1 QLRDTLHHTLP
12 RHLVPHAIIALPHFP
27 LTRNGK
33 IDRNALPAPDPTT
46 VRSAPP
52 GDAVQR
58 QLAGIWATVLG
69 TPVAGIGV
77 RDDFFAVGGHSLLA
91 TQVTAQAGA
100 AFEVDLPV
108 AALFRDPTIAGLA
121 DELRRVERRP
131 GWVDTVAG
139 LREAVAALTEDQ
151 ARRALAAATR
161 PGPPYDETGAPR

>member
-1 QLRDTLHHTLP
+1 
-12 RHLVPHAIIALPHFP
+12 PHAILALPHLP

-33 IDRNALPAPDPTT
+33 IDRNALPTPDTT
-46 VRSAPP
+46 SRSRPP

-69 TPVAGIGV
+69 VPVAGLGV
-77 RDDFFAVGGHSLLA
+77 DDDFFAVGGHSLLA

-121 DELRRVERRP
+121 GELRRVERRP

-161 PGPPYDETGAPR
+161 PEQPYDQTGAPR